1 LRSELELLLISRCRS
16 NIFRFELRIAPWGA
30 ETEENQIKSHLSSN
44 LAVLVAP
51 KIMPMANG
59 KLLHLLAKLL

>member
-1 LRSELELLLISRCRS
+1 LRSALEFLLINRCRS
-16 NIFRFELRIAPWGA
+16 NAFRFELRIAPWG
-30 ETEENQIKSHLSSN
+30 EGIEESQIKSHLSSN

-51 KIMPMANG
+51 KTMPMANG